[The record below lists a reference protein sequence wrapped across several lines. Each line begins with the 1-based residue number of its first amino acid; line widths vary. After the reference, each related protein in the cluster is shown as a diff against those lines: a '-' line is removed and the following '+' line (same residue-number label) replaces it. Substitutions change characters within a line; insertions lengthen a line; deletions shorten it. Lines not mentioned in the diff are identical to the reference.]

1 MNALWSIARRDL
13 LAAFGSP
20 LAWLVLACWAF
31 VTNGWFVFLVLY
43 PIHGT
48 QGSEQ
53 PLFVDTLGVGVVLLT
68 LLAPALTM
76 NSFASER
83 SQGTMQLLLTVP
95 VREIHLVLGKFLAA
109 WLILGA
115 LVAATFAQIA
125 VLVLVS
131 AIQVPHLVAGYLGLL
146 LTCAFFAGLGVW
158 ISILVD
164 SVVAAY
170 VLTFGAI
177 AVLLLVSAVGQ
188 VGALG
193 WINRGFSLMDRARP
207 FFTGEIRLAGI
218 AWFVAGTAAFLT
230 LAHAALCARRIHG

>member
-1 MNALWSIARRDL
+1 MSPIWSIARRDL
-13 LAAFGSP
+13 LAAFTSP
-20 LAWLVLACWAF
+20 LAWLVLACWSF

-43 PIHGT
+43 RVHGT
-48 QGSEQ
+48 PGAEH
-53 PLFVDTLGVGVVLLT
+53 PLFVDTLAVGVMLLT

-95 VREIHLVLGKFLAA
+95 VREIHLILGKFLAA

-115 LVAATFAQIA
+115 LVAATLAQVG
-125 VLVLVS
+125 VLLVVS
-131 AIQVPHLVAGYLGLL
+131 AVQAPHLVAGYLGLL
-146 LTCAFFAGLGVW
+146 LTCAFFAALGVW

-177 AVLLLVSAVGQ
+177 AVLLLVSAVGHAG
-188 VGALG
+188 VLG
-193 WINRGFSLMDRARP
+193 WINQAFSLMDRARP
-207 FFTGEIRLAGI
+207 FFSGEIRVAGI
-218 AWFVAGTAAFLT
+218 TWFLAGTAAFLT